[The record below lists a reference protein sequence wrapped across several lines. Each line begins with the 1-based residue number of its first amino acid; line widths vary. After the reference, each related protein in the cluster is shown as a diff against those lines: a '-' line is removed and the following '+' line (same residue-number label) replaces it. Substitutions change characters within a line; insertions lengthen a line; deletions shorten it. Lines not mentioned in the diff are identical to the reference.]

1 MFSSCIQFYLA
12 AIPDH
17 LTPAVQSAAAPYIRP
32 VSQGDQ
38 VFTPD
43 TNQFPVG
50 QPITKLTAKLQVCVY
65 SYGLVHHT
73 LKHTFCT
80 SNSQVY
86 ILCSIWHFLYMK
98 LSSIHTCMY
107 ILYSFCTSHYQTYIL
122 CSILWK
128 FLHIKLSSVHFVLYM
143 PTHCSFKIFNFVT
156 DLQASGEAQYTTD
169 LPSLPNELA
178 AAFVLTTQVSS

>member
-80 SNSQVY
+80 SNSQAY
-86 ILCSIWHFLYMK
+86 ILCSIWYFLY
-98 LSSIHTCMY
+98 
-107 ILYSFCTSHYQTYIL
+107 
-122 CSILWK
+122 
-128 FLHIKLSSVHFVLYM
+128 IKPSGVHFVLYM
-143 PTHCSFKIFNFVT
+143 ALFVHQT
-156 DLQASGEAQYTTD
+156 LKHTYVH
-169 LPSLPNELA
+169 
-178 AAFVLTTQVSS
+178 FVLYTALFAHQTLKRTFLCCIWQFLHISLSNVHFVLYNIMEVFAHQTLKRTFCALYAYTL